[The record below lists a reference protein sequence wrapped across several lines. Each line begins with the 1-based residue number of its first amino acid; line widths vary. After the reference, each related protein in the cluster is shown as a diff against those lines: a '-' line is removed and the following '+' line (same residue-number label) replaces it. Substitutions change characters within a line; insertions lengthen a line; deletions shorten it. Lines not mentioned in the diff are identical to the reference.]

1 MRRKALNLC
10 VFLTALFCVLGLGAC
25 GGVPVITFSES
36 MPTQIDCN
44 ETFDLSDYV
53 SVSDGQQLSLKA
65 KYKDAAGLEHDY
77 LTAGLTFK
85 PTQPG
90 KVTITV
96 YLTGNREV
104 SVSRELT
111 VLEPLPSIVAGTE
124 VNSYHVNETFV
135 FSDFEDVVVYSSLT
149 EVTFTAKRME
159 GNGET
164 VEFTDETSF
173 TFENVGKYTLYFE
186 AENGRGKVDASIVF
200 NVSMNLTENETEDIT
215 NNIKQGSGSPIKFNF
230 IQESRT
236 NASGKKS
243 DWYWELE
250 SSPLAIWNES
260 ERNPDFDMYYV
271 DILLPRVIN
280 LQESY
285 ITLDLNRNA
294 NCRNSVT
301 MYYMTPGGTGLID
314 PPLGMGLKDSGAWY
328 TYSSYNVNRTDT
340 AVGAFRIMIHHPVST
355 AENPVIYDK
364 NDVRLLIDNL
374 LIHDYTEAD
383 LYEFENDLTNA
394 AKAGDPS
401 TCNLEKVEKPGEIGW
416 YYRMS
421 AVKANTPAD
430 MVYMMIPTGH
440 IDFENQ
446 YLKFDIRIPANVSGT
461 LSYILFDEQ
470 NGFIL
475 GDNPPWKKF
484 YINGVSD
491 WQTVRFELPAEELAK
506 VGDQKI
512 SYIRICINPKSND
525 LTPEQFYADFDNMSI
540 ETKTAADKA
549 EKDDLTNSAKPS
561 GGENSWQMVEKPEG
575 GWYYEMKV
583 ASDVGMQ
590 DQMVYMHFYTGDIDF
605 ATQYL
610 QFDIKFDENIVKDL
624 SYILYDPS
632 NAFILQGDWH
642 RFSLAGFEVGEDGW
656 RTVRFE
662 LPAFDA
668 TKTLSHI
675 RIAINPG
682 ANATLD
688 NFAACFDN
696 MKIVDKTAD
705 ELAEMEDL
713 TNAATPGDPSV
724 AALTKVDKTEG
735 GWYYTLSALKD
746 NTTADQVYMVVKT
759 GHIDFANEFLQFD
772 IRISD
777 RISTKLTYILYDA
790 SGNRI
795 LTGDPW
801 KQYFI
806 NRAEGWQTVKF
817 WIPAE
822 ELAMVG
828 EQKISSMRICVNPID
843 NTLTAAEFT
852 ADFDNMKIVTKTE
865 ADKAELSDLTNKN
878 QPSGSLNTF
887 NRVEKSGGGWYY
899 EMKAAAGAAL
909 ADESIHMYFLTGA
922 INPAAQY
929 LQFDLKITDAI
940 RDISFTLFDTGKQQ
954 IGEEWYKYSVEGFE
968 PDADGWRTVRLEL
981 PTFETTLSYIR
992 IALNPSETATID
1004 TYLACFDNMEVVDWT
1019 ADELAEKDDLTNL
1032 AAPGDPDVVAWEK
1045 VEKTDGEPGWYYR
1058 LSAKQDNTPENMVYI
1073 VVSTGHIDFE
1083 NQVLKFDI
1091 RIPAEVSGKMTYI
1104 LYDESGNMILGEPAW
1119 KSYYINETTEWQSVR
1134 FELPA
1139 EELAKVG
1146 EQKLSSIRLC
1156 INPETNELTKE
1167 QFYAYF
1173 DNMAVVNK
1181 TAAEK
1186 AERGDLTN
1194 EAKPSGGLCTWNRI
1208 EKEEGGWYYEMKVSS
1223 AQGMVD
1229 QMVFMHFYTGHIN
1242 FAAQYLQFDIKTG
1255 AGVNDLSYILYDTAN
1270 QFILSGD
1277 WHRFSLAEFEAG
1289 EDGWRTVRFE
1299 LPPFDTSKTLSH
1311 IRIAI
1316 NPVSGAAQEDFWAY
1330 FDNMKI
1336 VDKSAEEL
1344 AEKDDFSNNY
1354 TVFDPND
1361 ATVTRI
1367 DDPENGGWYQR
1378 QSGTN
1383 LTADPNA
1390 YSNVVIYDVAGID
1403 FGTAYYKFDIRFGA
1417 DAAKTIYY
1425 VFYDTNNQVVAQNG
1439 LHWVGDPV
1447 LGEGWQTVYLRK
1459 PELAGDLRLKSI
1471 RLAFFANAEAIA
1483 AQRTENLYIE
1493 INNFNAVEYAP
1504 GEWEDKSNFWAV
1516 PAFGTL
1522 SVERAEDAEGGY
1534 WKLTNMNPSNA
1545 DKTNG
1550 CVHFWTGPV
1559 DFTTQKLTFEVNV
1572 GEYVS
1577 KSMQYV
1583 FVTQTG
1589 AGCGGWTAVD
1599 IAGEG
1604 WQTVTVEYGAAVE
1617 NFYGFRLAI
1626 WPNADLTGT
1635 GNLASIG
1642 IRNLQIVNK
1651 A

>member
-1 MRRKALNLC
+1 MRRRALNLC

-25 GGVPVITFSES
+25 GGAPVITFSES

-124 VNSYHVNETFV
+124 VNSYHVNETFAFV
-135 FSDFEDVVVYSSLT
+135 DFEDVVVYSSLT

-250 SSPLAIWNES
+250 SSPLAAWNES

-314 PPLGMGLKDSGAWY
+314 PPLGMGLKDSGTWY

-355 AENPVIYDK
+355 AENPIIYDK

-374 LIHDYTEAD
+374 LIHDYTEED

-394 AKAGDPS
+394 AKPGDPS
-401 TCNLEKVEKPGEIGW
+401 TCNLEKVEKTGGW

-421 AVKANTPAD
+421 AVKANLAAG
-430 MVYMMIPTGH
+430 MVYMVIPTGH

-470 NGFIL
+470 NNFIL
-475 GDNPPWKKF
+475 GDNPPWKDF
-484 YINGVSD
+484 YVNGVSD
-491 WQTVRFELPAEELAK
+491 WQTVRFDLPAEELAK

-549 EKDDLTNSAKPS
+549 EKDDLTNLAKPS

-583 ASDVGMQ
+583 ASEVGMQ

-696 MKIVDKTAD
+696 MEIVDKTAD
-705 ELAEMEDL
+705 ELAEMDDL

-735 GWYYTLSALKD
+735 GWYYTLSALGD
-746 NTTADQVYMVVKT
+746 NKTEGMVYMVVKT

-790 SGNRI
+790 SGKQI

-806 NRAEGWQTVKF
+806 NRAESWQTVKF

-852 ADFDNMKIVTKTE
+852 ADFDNMKIVDKTE

-899 EMKAAAGAAL
+899 EMKAAAGASL
-909 ADESIHMYFLTGA
+909 ADESIHMYFMTGA
-922 INPAAQY
+922 VNPAAQY

-940 RDISFTLFDTGKQQ
+940 RDISFTLFDADKRQ

-1004 TYLACFDNMEVVDWT
+1004 TYLACFDNMEIVDWT
-1019 ADELAEKDDLTNL
+1019 AEELAEKDDLTNL
-1032 AAPGDPDVVAWEK
+1032 AASGDPAVSAFEK
-1045 VEKTDGEPGWYYR
+1045 VQKTGEGAVGWYYKS
-1058 LSAKQDNTPENMVYI
+1058 SAVKDNTTADQVFITVP
-1073 VVSTGHIDFE
+1073 TGHIDFANE
-1083 NQVLKFDI
+1083 FLRFDLQ
-1091 RIPAEVSGKMTYI
+1091 IPAGVDTRLTY
-1104 LYDESGNMILGEPAW
+1104 LLEGENGELLLGTDSPW
-1119 KSYYINETTEWQSVR
+1119 KSYYVNRVAEWQTVK
-1134 FELPA
+1134 FDLPA
-1139 EELAKVG
+1139 EELAKLGSKRIVR
-1146 EQKLSSIRLC
+1146 IRLC
-1156 INPETNELTKE
+1156 INPIDNSRPKE
-1167 QFYAYF
+1167 EFYAYF
-1173 DNMAVVNK
+1173 DNMKVVAK
-1181 TAAEK
+1181 TAAER
-1186 AERGDLTN
+1186 AEREDLTN
-1194 EAKPSGGLCTWNRI
+1194 GAKPGGGYNTFNKI
-1208 EKEEGGWYYEMKVSS
+1208 EKTEGGWYYEMKVSES
-1223 AQGMVD
+1223 SGLAD
-1229 QMVFMHFYTGHIN
+1229 NMVFMDFYTGHIDP
-1242 FAAQYLQFDIKTG
+1242 ATQYLQFDIKTG
-1255 AGVNDLSYILYDTAN
+1255 EGVRDLCYIMNDGAAWMGGWSRY
-1270 QFILSGD
+1270 
-1277 WHRFSLAEFEAG
+1277 SLEAFEPGA
-1289 EDGWRTVRFE
+1289 DGWRTVRFDFAAFE
-1299 LPPFDTSKTLSH
+1299 AGKTLSH
-1311 IRIAI
+1311 IRIGI
-1316 NPVSGAAQEDFWAY
+1316 NPVSGATLENLWAT
-1330 FDNMKI
+1330 FDNME
-1336 VDKSAEEL
+1336 VVNKSAEEL
-1344 AEKDDFSNNY
+1344 AENEDYSNNY
-1354 TVFDPND
+1354 AVFD
-1361 ATVTRI
+1361 ATVTKI
-1367 DDPENGGWYQR
+1367 PDTENGGWYQR
-1378 QSGTN
+1378 QSGTA
-1383 LTADPNA
+1383 LTST
-1390 YSNVVIYDVAGID
+1390 YGSNSVNYNVPGID
-1403 FGTAYYKFDIRFGA
+1403 FNKQYYRFDVRFGS
-1417 DAAKTIYY
+1417 DAAKIIHF
-1425 VFYDTNNQVVAQNG
+1425 VFFDKSGAVTYDGIQWASDNVY
-1439 LHWVGDPV
+1439 GD
-1447 LGEGWQTVYLRK
+1447 GWRTVYLKK
-1459 PELAGDLRLKSI
+1459 PGYDFGTNITTI
-1471 RLAFFANAEAIA
+1471 RLSISANADAIA
-1483 AQRTENLYIE
+1483 ANRTENLYVE
-1493 INNFNAVEYAP
+1493 VNNFNVVDYLP
-1504 GEWEDKSNFWAV
+1504 GELEDKSNFWTAYGNV
-1516 PAFGTL
+1516 
-1522 SVERAEDAEGGY
+1522 SMDRIEDAEGGY
-1534 WKLTNMNPSNA
+1534 WKITSMISSDA

-1550 CVHFWTGPV
+1550 CVHFWTGEV
-1559 DFTTQKLTFEVNV
+1559 DFTTKKLTFEVNV
-1572 GEYVS
+1572 GEFAS

-1583 FVTQTG
+1583 FVTKAG
-1589 AGCGGWTAVD
+1589 AGCGGWTAVNVTGD
-1599 IAGEG
+1599 G
-1604 WQTVTVEYGAAVE
+1604 WQTVTIEYGEMPAGY
-1617 NFYGFRLAI
+1617 YGFRLAI

-1635 GNLASIG
+1635 ENLASIG